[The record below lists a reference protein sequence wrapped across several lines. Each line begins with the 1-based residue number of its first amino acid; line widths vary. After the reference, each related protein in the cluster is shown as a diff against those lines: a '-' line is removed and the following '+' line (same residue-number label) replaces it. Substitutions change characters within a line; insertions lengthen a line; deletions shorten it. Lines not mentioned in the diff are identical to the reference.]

1 MIKLSK
7 RLNKIAELVDFGASV
22 IDVGTDHGYVPNF
35 LCEYKISRDIIAT
48 DISKNS
54 LEKSIEL
61 TRELGNEKE
70 IRNILANGIV
80 NEERDNIIIA
90 GLGGIQ
96 IAEIIAKSID
106 IAKSSK
112 KLILQPMQKANIL
125 RRELNNMG
133 FEIFD
138 EEIIYEDERYF
149 EIILAKFSNYKNED
163 LKEEDFYFS
172 KKLIQKKDE
181 IYLAYLKEKE
191 DYLWS
196 IIKSFDPNNSRSK
209 KRNQE
214 LNSLLKEVKEA
225 IDEISS
231 WGNKKFYGSLGK
243 KWIPTYLGQLR

>member
-191 DYLWS
+191 DYLRS
-196 IIKSFDPNNSRSK
+196 ILKSFDPNNSRSK

-231 WGNKKFYGSLGK
+231 
-243 KWIPTYLGQLR
+243 

>member
-7 RLNKIAELVDFGASV
+7 RLNKIAKLVDFGASV

-35 LCEYKISRDIIAT
+35 LCENKISSDIIAT

-80 NEERDNIIIA
+80 NEDRDNIIIA

-96 IAEIIAKSID
+96 IAEIIANSIN
-106 IAKSSK
+106 IAKSSR
-112 KLILQPMQKANIL
+112 KLILQPMQKTNIL

-138 EEIIYEDERYF
+138 EEIIYEDDRYF
-149 EIILAKFSNYKNED
+149 EIILAKFSNYKNKSLE
-163 LKEEDFYFS
+163 EEDFYFS
-172 KKLIQKKDE
+172 KKLIEKKDE
-181 IYLAYLKEKE
+181 TYLEYLKEKKE
-191 DYLWS
+191 YLTT
-196 IIKSFDPNNSRSK
+196 IIRSFDTDSPRSK
-209 KRNQE
+209 KRSQE
-214 LNSLLKEVKEA
+214 LNSLLDKVEEA
-225 IDEISS
+225 INEIS
-231 WGNKKFYGSLGK
+231 N
-243 KWIPTYLGQLR
+243 